1 MSKLTLSLDEEYDFE
16 LIGMSCHLRDYRI
29 CWSINQLLKIDLTRV
44 DDYEVIKNNE
54 VLTFSFYEF
63 FEEEDGVEYYV
74 LSNKCEKGYLIP
86 EKQSFDY
93 FMILKGNTEEELLQ
107 NITQQIKSV
116 NGVNITHQIDV
127 NELKSKR
134 NLIF

>member
-86 EKQSFDY
+86 EKQNFDY